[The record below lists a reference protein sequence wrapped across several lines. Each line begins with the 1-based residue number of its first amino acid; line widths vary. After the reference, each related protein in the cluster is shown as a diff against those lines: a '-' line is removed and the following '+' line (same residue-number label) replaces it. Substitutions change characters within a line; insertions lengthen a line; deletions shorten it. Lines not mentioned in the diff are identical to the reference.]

1 MVEKMAKRFL
11 LLFWSVAVFVLFLD
25 QLTKWLIAE
34 FRPDWQGGV
43 LRVHLV
49 ANTGAGFGILPGWT
63 LILTIIS
70 FLVALAVLFF
80 YPKIEKEKMPQ
91 ILFALFLGGVL
102 GNGMD
107 RLFLGAV
114 RDFIDLS
121 FWPAFNVAD
130 AALSVAVV
138 GLVWWYGRK

>member
-1 MVEKMAKRFL
+1 MVGKMAKKFL

-25 QLTKWLIAE
+25 QLTKWLVAE
-34 FRPDWQGGV
+34 FRPDWLWGV
-43 LRVHLV
+43 LHVHLV
-49 ANTGAGFGILPGWT
+49 TNTGAGFGILPGWT

-70 FLVALAVLFF
+70 FMVAFALLFF

-91 ILFALFLGGVL
+91 FLFALFLGGVL
-102 GNGMD
+102 GNGLD
-107 RLFLGAV
+107 RLFLGFV

-130 AALSVAVV
+130 MALTVAVV
-138 GLVWWYGRK
+138 GLVWWYGEK